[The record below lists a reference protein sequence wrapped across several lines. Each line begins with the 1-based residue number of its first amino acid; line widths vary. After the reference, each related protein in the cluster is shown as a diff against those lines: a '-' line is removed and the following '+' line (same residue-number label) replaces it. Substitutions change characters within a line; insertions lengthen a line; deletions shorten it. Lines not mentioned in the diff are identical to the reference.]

1 MSTAKTRIN
10 LSLSDSVRDA
20 LTKLARRDRIP
31 QATKATRLLEM
42 ALELEEDQIWDIIA
56 KQRDVKNARYISH
69 DKVWK

>member
-10 LSLSDSVRDA
+10 LSLSDSGRDA